1 MTRTT
6 KALVGIGVAVAI
18 GGMALGGASLA
29 HRYGGFGDHDDD
41 DRVVGMF
48 DAVDADRD
56 GTLSQAELDKAREDR
71 HAALAAHDADGDG
84 KLGLEEFAGLWS
96 ETMRPFT
103 VRAFQRLDTDGDAA
117 VSRSEYERPLAG
129 IAERRDRH
137 DHHHDRHHR
146 HDD

>member
-1 MTRTT
+1 MRKTT

-29 HRYGGFGDHDDD
+29 HRNGGFGDHGD
-41 DRVVGMF
+41 DRAAAMF
-48 DAVDADRD
+48 DAIDAERD
-56 GTLSQAELDKAREDR
+56 GTLSQAELDKAWEDR
-71 HAALAAHDADGDG
+71 NAALVAHDADGDG

-96 ETMRPFT
+96 QTMRPLT

-129 IAERRDRH
+129 VPERRGRR

>member
-41 DRVVGMF
+41 DRAVAMF

-56 GTLSQAELDKAREDR
+56 GTLSQAELDKAREER

-84 KLGLEEFAGLWS
+84 KLGLEEFAGLWTQ
-96 ETMRPFT
+96 TMRPLT

-129 IAERRDRH
+129 IAERRDRR
-137 DHHHDRHHR
+137 DHHHDRHHD
-146 HDD
+146 HD